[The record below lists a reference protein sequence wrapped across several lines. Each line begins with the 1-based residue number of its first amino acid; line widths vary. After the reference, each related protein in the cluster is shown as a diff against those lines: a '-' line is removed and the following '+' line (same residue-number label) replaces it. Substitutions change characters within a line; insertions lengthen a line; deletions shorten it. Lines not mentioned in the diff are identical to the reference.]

1 MMTHKDIVSI
11 LRILGLDKGDNVIVH
26 SSLKAFGY
34 VESGARTVIEALI
47 SVLGDKGTLIMPT
60 FTLSFLMS
68 ESPVLDLIRTPSET
82 GLITEVFRRHENVFR
97 SKHITHSVAA
107 WGKCAKEVASLE
119 SATAWGQSS
128 PFQWLLDNGGK
139 VLMLGVGYD
148 RCTMIHRVE
157 EDLQVPYRK
166 MKSFPNAKTVLPDG
180 KIEKNCSQVY
190 YLRDNFKSDLSR
202 IAELMEKSDINKT
215 TMIGMAKIRIAGSFD
230 IYQFTINAIR
240 QEPNILLETIRL

>member
-1 MMTHKDIVSI
+1 MITHKDIVSI
-11 LRILGLDKGDNVIVH
+11 LRSLGLDKGDNVIVH

-34 VESGARTVIEALI
+34 VESGASTVIEALI

-68 ESPVLDLIRTPSET
+68 ESPVLDLVRTPSET
-82 GLITEVFRRHENVFR
+82 GLITEVFRTRKNVFR

-107 WGKCAKEVASLE
+107 WGKCAEEVASLE
-119 SATAWGQSS
+119 SVTAWGQSS
-128 PFQWLLDNGGK
+128 PFQWLMDNDGK

-148 RCTMIHRVE
+148 RCTMIHKAE

-180 KIEKNCSQVY
+180 KIEKNCSRVY
-190 YLRDNFKSDLSR
+190 YLRDNFKSDLSK
-202 IAELMEKSDINKT
+202 IAELIEKSDINKI
-215 TMIGMAKIRIAGSFD
+215 TMIGMAKIRIASSFG
-230 IYQFTINAIR
+230 IYQFAINAIR
-240 QEPNILLETIRL
+240 RNQNVLIETK